1 MASQSEIAEALTSL
15 HPPTNTV
22 LLEKWKQEVKDGD
35 LQTLIACWASYVTG
49 ETQSN
54 LAFYDE
60 HQKVVEKLNQGFYDG
75 K

>member
-1 MASQSEIAEALTSL
+1 MASQSEIAKAVTSP

-22 LLEKWKQEVKDGD
+22 LLEKWKQEAKDGD
-35 LQTLIACWASYVTG
+35 LQTLVACWAGLMTG
-49 ETQSN
+49 EKKSE
-54 LAFYDE
+54 LEFYDE